1 MWPVY
6 GRLRLSFAVAL
17 LTVPPIPSHALL
29 PWDVAKCHSHVMP
42 KSVACALCW
51 WNWACFCIAP
61 RSRPK
66 NNVFCSTPLSVSA
79 FQEWGVSKIHVPC
92 HTVSCFIRNKAETLV
107 TLHVVSMQL
116 YYKRRYGTLSS
127 IPVDALDLLFILD
140 SKRVIFGEVG
150 DNYRL
155 SGL

>member
-1 MWPVY
+1 MWRSAIRMLCQSQWRVRDVDEIELLFVLPRAAVRKIMY
-6 GRLRLSFAVAL
+6 FAQPHYQFLHFRNEA
-17 LTVPPIPSHALL
+17 SQ
-29 PWDVAKCHSHVMP
+29 KFMCH
-42 KSVACALCW
+42 
-51 WNWACFCIAP
+51 
-61 RSRPK
+61 
-66 NNVFCSTPLSVSA
+66 T
-79 FQEWGVSKIHVPC
+79 G
-92 HTVSCFIRNKAETLV
+92 TVSCFIRNKAETLV
-107 TLHVVSMQL
+107 TLHVVSTQL